1 MDTKSKSIKNSK
13 LLKIAAFILEVV
25 MFFLAGNFASLFIKG
40 FANFNIFTNPADF
53 TNTYVFRDRMND
65 YMSVVIELGQSSIY
79 QTFDEYLQSEEAK
92 SYSEKYDE
100 EAVNVSAAYDILD
113 ASEIEVYVDAQNRY
127 RYALTYNNVRYYFS
141 CSGKPISKAEFDDYI
156 FVTSKAEENTQ
167 VTTEA
172 ETDTAEVTVP
182 DDGLYYYSP
191 EEGGGKP
198 EYIRDISNALQTICY
213 VDGHKDYGEISKENM
228 LARIESERIAH
239 LEETYG
245 WNMYDYNRNIVS
257 GVGSVNYAVFYKN
270 SDTVFTNCGVA
281 SGDSEEVILE
291 KIGVSRWAESIKDGK
306 YRLISG
312 KKNNTATDVYA
323 SLHDWLFGTMKSSLE
338 YGMLYNPSVLDNVSA
353 AYFSYNEN
361 SGKTDMFTVIEKS
374 FESYGKGHSLT
385 AYLILSAVSFIIA
398 CAICIYLLCTAGK
411 TADGIKIN
419 FFDKIPIEI
428 SFGIGLA
435 LVLISGFS
443 AAYITVFELFSF
455 DMIGWDRQLN
465 DIANAFINS
474 VCRFS
479 NAVIGLL
486 VAVFFGVWT
495 AFNASVLRNIR
506 NKTFCRHS
514 LVLRPS
520 KWILKNLWKL
530 TKKGADRLGYILAC
544 DYAKGQG
551 KKFKVLACIS
561 VALFVVATAIYYAV
575 FVGGLACFGLAAE
588 PVFVLFAFV
597 FLILGITGDIL
608 AVAFAMLVIASLHRI
623 MAAVSD
629 MRKGHIDTT
638 INTKFMPPFMKRFAE
653 DILSVQDGLQAA
665 VESAVKDQKMKAE
678 LITNVSHDLK
688 TPLTSIVNYVD
699 LLKKCE
705 INDET
710 ARKYVDV
717 LDEKSHKMKKLIEDL
732 VEASK
737 ASSGA
742 VEIRAV
748 KLNLCE
754 FAAQT
759 VGEHEDEL
767 KKHGIEIVLRV
778 PEKPVMVIA
787 DAQKTMRI
795 TENLFSNI
803 RKYALEGTR
812 VYVDVS
818 EHTENEDAENTGL
831 ASITFRNISKNP
843 LEVSA
848 EELTRRFVRGDASRS
863 GEGSGLGLSIAK
875 DLCELQNGKLI
886 LGTDGDLFKA
896 TVKLPVAK

>member
-13 LLKIAAFILEVV
+13 LLKIAAFILAVV

-53 TNTYVFRDRMND
+53 TNTYVFRDRIND
-65 YMSVVIELGQSSIY
+65 YIWSVTELGKSSRYQS
-79 QTFDEYLQSEEAK
+79 FDEYLQSEEAK
-92 SYSEKYDE
+92 GYSERYYE
-100 EAVNVSAAYDILD
+100 EAAKVTAAYDILD
-113 ASEIEVYVDAQNRY
+113 ASGIEVYVDAQNRY
-127 RYALTYNNVRYYFS
+127 RYALTHNNVRYFFN
-141 CSGKPISKAEFDDYI
+141 CSGTPITKAEFDDYI
-156 FVTSKAEENTQ
+156 FIRSETEDVIETTTAVEETVTQPVA
-167 VTTEA
+167 
-172 ETDTAEVTVP
+172 
-182 DDGLYYYSP
+182 DGGLLYYSP
-191 EEGGGKP
+191 DNGGGMP
-198 EYIRDISNALQTICY
+198 EYIRDISNALHTICM
-213 VDGHKDYGEISKENM
+213 VEGHKDYGETSEELM
-228 LARIESERIAH
+228 LAMIENERIASI
-239 LEETYG
+239 EEIYG
-245 WNMYDYNRNIVS
+245 WNTNYHSENIVS
-257 GVGSVNYAVFYKN
+257 GVGSINYAVFYKN
-270 SDTVFTNCGVA
+270 SDEVFTNCGVA
-281 SGDSEEVILE
+281 AGDTEDVIHKKL
-291 KIGVSRWAESIKDGK
+291 GVSKWAECFKDGK
-306 YRLISG
+306 YQLITG
-312 KKNNTATDVYA
+312 KKNNNVSNVYA
-323 SLHDWLFGTMKSSLE
+323 SLHEWLFGVQKSTLE
-338 YGMLYNPSVLDNVSA
+338 YGTEYNPSVLDDVSA
-353 AYFSYNEN
+353 AYFSYNN
-361 SGKTDMFTVIEKS
+361 NTNKADTFTVIEKS

-385 AYLILSAVSFIIA
+385 AYLILTLVCFAIG
-398 CAICIYLLCTAGK
+398 CALCIYLLSVTGK
-411 TADGIKIN
+411 TADGTRIY
-419 FFDKIPIEI
+419 FFDKIPVEI
-428 SFGIGLA
+428 SFCIGFVI
-435 LVLISGFS
+435 VLITGWLT
-443 AAYITVFELFSF
+443 AYLTVFELFPFDIFGSDREINEIVLSF
-455 DMIGWDRQLN
+455 FNVI
-465 DIANAFINS
+465 S
-474 VCRFS
+474 RFS

-575 FVGGLACFGLAAE
+575 FVGFLMCCGFVEGVLFILAAI
-588 PVFVLFAFV
+588 FFLF
-597 FLILGITGDIL
+597 LGITGDAL

-638 INTKFMPPFMKRFAE
+638 INTKFMPLFMKRFAE

-831 ASITFRNISKNP
+831 ASITFKNISKNP

>member
-1 MDTKSKSIKNSK
+1 MDTKSKSIKHSK
-13 LLKIAAFILEVV
+13 TLKIAAFVLAVI

-65 YMSVVIELGQSSIY
+65 YICSVIELGKSSKY

-92 SYSEKYDE
+92 SYSEGYVE
-100 EAVNVSAAYDILD
+100 EAANVTAAYELLD
-113 ASEIEVYVDAQNRY
+113 ASALEVYVDAQNRY
-127 RYALTYNNVRYYFS
+127 RYALTHNNVRYYFD
-141 CSGKPISKAEFDDYI
+141 CSGTPISKAEFEDYV
-156 FVTSKAEENTQ
+156 FVRNEAEEE
-167 VTTEA
+167 TT
-172 ETDTAEVTVP
+172 TVIDTAEIQTP

-191 EEGGGKP
+191 DGGGGMP
-198 EYIRDISNALQTICY
+198 EYVRDISKALHTVCI

-228 LARIESERIAH
+228 LAQIEANRIASI
-239 LEETYG
+239 EEIYG
-245 WNMYDYNRNIVS
+245 WNIDGYYADAVS
-257 GVGSVNYAVFYKN
+257 DISSVNYAVFYKN

-281 SGDSEEVILE
+281 SGDSEEIIYE
-291 KIGVSRWAESIKDGK
+291 KLGVSRWAESIKDGEYK
-306 YRLISG
+306 LISG
-312 KKNNTATDVYA
+312 EKNNTATGVYA
-323 SLHDWLFGTMKSSLE
+323 SLHEWLFGITKSSLE
-338 YGMLYNPSVLDNVSA
+338 YGLDYNPSVLDDVSA

-361 SGKTDMFTVIEKS
+361 SGKADTFTIVEKS

-385 AYLILSAVSFIIA
+385 AYLILSIVCFAIA
-398 CAICIYLLCTAGK
+398 CAICIYLLCAAGK

-419 FFDKIPIEI
+419 FFDKIPVEI

-435 LVLISGFS
+435 IMVIAGIST
-443 AAYITVFELFSF
+443 ACITVFELFPFNMFGNDREISEITFMFF
-455 DMIGWDRQLN
+455 DAISG
-465 DIANAFINS
+465 
-474 VCRFS
+474 FS
-479 NAVIGLL
+479 SAVIGLL

-495 AFNASVLRNIR
+495 AFNMSVIRNLR

-514 LVLRPS
+514 LILRPA
-520 KWILKNLWKL
+520 KWIFKNLWKL

-551 KKFKVLACIS
+551 TKFKVLACVITAFF
-561 VALFVVATAIYYAV
+561 VAATVFYYII
-575 FVGGLACFGLAAE
+575 FVGFFTGIGLAADG
-588 PVFVLFAFV
+588 VFILFAMLF
-597 FLILGITGDIL
+597 FTLGIIGDAF
-608 AVAFAMLVIASLHRI
+608 AVAFALLVIASLHRI

-629 MRKGHIDTT
+629 MRKGHIDTS

-653 DILSVQDGLQAA
+653 DILSIQDGLQNA

-710 ARKYVDV
+710 ARRYVDV

-742 VEIRAV
+742 VEIRPV
-748 KLNLCE
+748 KLNFCE
-754 FAAQT
+754 FAVQS

-767 KKHGIEIVLRV
+767 GKKNIEIVLRT
-778 PEKPVMVIA
+778 PETPVMVVA

-812 VYVDVS
+812 VYVDV
-818 EHTENEDAENTGL
+818 AENAECGF
-831 ASITFRNISKNP
+831 ITFKNISKNP
-843 LEVSA
+843 LDVSA

-875 DLCELQNGKLI
+875 DLCELQNGNLV
-886 LGTDGDLFKA
+886 LETDGDLFKA
-896 TVKLPVAK
+896 TVKLPLAK